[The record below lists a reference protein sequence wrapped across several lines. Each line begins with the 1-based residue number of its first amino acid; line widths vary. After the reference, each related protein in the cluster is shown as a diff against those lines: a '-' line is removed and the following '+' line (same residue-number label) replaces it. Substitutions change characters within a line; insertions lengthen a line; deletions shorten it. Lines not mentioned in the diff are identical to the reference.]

1 MSVKQTEGKITALYE
16 RLSRDDESAGDSNSI
31 VNQKKYLESYAAQ
44 MGYENCAHYTDDGW
58 SGGNFERPAWKK
70 LIADIEAGKVAHVI
84 VKDMSRAGRD
94 YLQTGFYTEVF
105 FRQHNVHF
113 VAIANGVD
121 SNDQNSN
128 EFAPFLNIMNEW
140 YLRDLSR
147 KQRTAI
153 RVKGESGKPTTNC
166 AIYGYK
172 KDPNDKYHWLID
184 EEAAAVVRRIFR
196 LTIEGNGPYE
206 IARIFFDDKI
216 ETPAVYFG
224 KQNKGIWKSKEE
236 FPNPYNWSGY
246 IVAQILSKPEYMG
259 HTVNFRSHKQSY
271 KDKTPVMNPKEE
283 WLIFENTHEAIVD
296 KETWEL
302 AQKLRKTPRRIDTMG
317 EANPLT
323 GLLYCADCG
332 EKMYNHRSRGGTENN
347 PYPSD
352 FFDCSVY
359 TRAHQ
364 KHSTACCGHYI
375 TTTALRTL
383 ILETIR
389 SVSTFAI
396 SNRDEFMEKVRAA
409 SQLRQAEAAKDTKRK
424 LNKDRKRITELDTI
438 IKKLY
443 ESFAVGRI
451 SEERFDSLLS
461 EYEEEQKFL
470 RTSVS
475 NMEERLSG
483 FEEDT
488 NRAEQFLALAKKY
501 TDFSELTTPMINEFI
516 DKILVHVPEKVDGDR
531 IQEVEIYL
539 KFIGHFEL
547 PAPELTAEEEKRQ
560 EYIDDSVEHAISDYG
575 NSVLYSSARNEYMIE
590 RMKRLLTRT
599 IWALTKQLEAGDFV
613 PVAYE
618 MRFENGK
625 IDRVDLCKDKDK
637 VYVKVLDYKTG
648 SKAFDVVA
656 LYHGLQLQLMVYMD
670 AAVKMTQ
677 KHYPDSEVIPAG
689 VFYYR
694 LNDPLVEK
702 KVVGEEEEIWQKVL
716 KELKVDGVMNLKDE
730 TLEHL
735 DHCQAGESAVI
746 PVKYNK
752 NGSLSKNSKVASEQ
766 EFEVMMRHALGK
778 VLKVHRKI
786 LSGEVAAFP
795 YRRKQES
802 GCDYC
807 AYRHICGFDQKI
819 PGYKYR
825 DIFEMTQSEVIAAME
840 ADAVKE
846 NMNRDDHE
854 KEQEKG
860 TGSWE

>member
-1 MSVKQTEGKITALYE
+1 MSIKQTEGKITALYE

-44 MGYENCAHYTDDGW
+44 MGYENCIHYTDDGY
-58 SGGNFERPAWKK
+58 SGGNFERPSWKR

-105 FRQHNVHF
+105 FRQYNVHF

-121 SNDQNSN
+121 SDDQNSN

-172 KDPNDKYHWLID
+172 KDPADKYHWLID

-206 IARIFFDDKI
+206 IARMFFDDKI

-259 HTVNFRSHKQSY
+259 HTVNFRSHKLSY
-271 KDKTPVMNPKEE
+271 KDKSSIKNPEDE

-352 FFDCSVY
+352 FFDCSSY
-359 TRAHQ
+359 TLAHQ
-364 KHSTACCGHYI
+364 KRTKACCGHYI
-375 TTTALRTL
+375 GTKSLRML

-396 SNRDEFMEKVRAA
+396 SNREEFMEKVRAA

-424 LNKDRKRITELDTI
+424 LNKDRKRIAELDTI

-451 SEERFDSLLS
+451 SEERFDSLLA
-461 EYEEEQKFL
+461 EYEEEQKSL

-475 NMEERLSG
+475 DMEERLSG

-516 DKILVHVPEKVDGDR
+516 EKILVHAPEKVDGNR
-531 IQEVEIYL
+531 VQEVEIYL
-539 KFIGHFEL
+539 KFIGCFEL

-560 EYIDDSVEHAISDYG
+560 EQLRRHCIKSRERYQKIKAGEHAVGQPFKLTCKCCGKEFESR
-575 NSVLYSSARNEYMIE
+575 SSAAMYCSPNCRAKFYRQEAAEKRSREIACENCGKTFTTTRNDVKYCCDHCRYEG
-590 RMKRLLTRT
+590 
-599 IWALTKQLEAGDFV
+599 QLKGQRIRNAANRAKKKE
-613 PVAYE
+613 PE
-618 MRFENGK
+618 
-625 IDRVDLCKDKDK
+625 
-637 VYVKVLDYKTG
+637 VLDISPAAETKEPQKT
-648 SKAFDVVA
+648 A
-656 LYHGLQLQLMVYMD
+656 
-670 AAVKMTQ
+670 
-677 KHYPDSEVIPAG
+677 
-689 VFYYR
+689 
-694 LNDPLVEK
+694 
-702 KVVGEEEEIWQKVL
+702 
-716 KELKVDGVMNLKDE
+716 
-730 TLEHL
+730 
-735 DHCQAGESAVI
+735 
-746 PVKYNK
+746 
-752 NGSLSKNSKVASEQ
+752 
-766 EFEVMMRHALGK
+766 
-778 VLKVHRKI
+778 
-786 LSGEVAAFP
+786 
-795 YRRKQES
+795 
-802 GCDYC
+802 
-807 AYRHICGFDQKI
+807 
-819 PGYKYR
+819 
-825 DIFEMTQSEVIAAME
+825 
-840 ADAVKE
+840 
-846 NMNRDDHE
+846 
-854 KEQEKG
+854 
-860 TGSWE
+860 

>member
-375 TTTALRTL
+375 TTKALRTL

-560 EYIDDSVEHAISDYG
+560 EQLRRHRIKSRERYQKIKAGEHAVGQPFKLTCKCCGKEFESR
-575 NSVLYSSARNEYMIE
+575 SSAAMYCSPNCRAKFYRQEAAEKRSREIACENCGKIFTTTRSDVKYCCDQCRYEGHLKGQRIRNAVNRAKEKEPEVLDIS
-590 RMKRLLTRT
+590 
-599 IWALTKQLEAGDFV
+599 
-613 PVAYE
+613 PVAE
-618 MRFENGK
+618 TKEPTENSITDFEA
-625 IDRVDLCKDKDK
+625 
-637 VYVKVLDYKTG
+637 
-648 SKAFDVVA
+648 S
-656 LYHGLQLQLMVYMD
+656 
-670 AAVKMTQ
+670 
-677 KHYPDSEVIPAG
+677 
-689 VFYYR
+689 
-694 LNDPLVEK
+694 LNFF
-702 KVVGEEEEIWQKVL
+702 
-716 KELKVDGVMNLKDE
+716 
-730 TLEHL
+730 
-735 DHCQAGESAVI
+735 
-746 PVKYNK
+746 
-752 NGSLSKNSKVASEQ
+752 GSLLSFQVVTVA
-766 EFEVMMRHALGK
+766 
-778 VLKVHRKI
+778 
-786 LSGEVAAFP
+786 
-795 YRRKQES
+795 
-802 GCDYC
+802 
-807 AYRHICGFDQKI
+807 
-819 PGYKYR
+819 
-825 DIFEMTQSEVIAAME
+825 T
-840 ADAVKE
+840 
-846 NMNRDDHE
+846 
-854 KEQEKG
+854 
-860 TGSWE
+860 